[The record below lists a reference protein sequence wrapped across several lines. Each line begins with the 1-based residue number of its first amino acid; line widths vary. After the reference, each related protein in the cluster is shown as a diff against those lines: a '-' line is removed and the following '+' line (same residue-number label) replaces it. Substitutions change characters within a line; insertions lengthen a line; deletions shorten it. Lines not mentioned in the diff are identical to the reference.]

1 MYGQDDEISIELS
14 LEDVKKVALHYGF
27 KLEKEKIIETTYTTN
42 PRSMMQNRYFAAFW
56 TARKTS
62 AASEKSPKSNC

>member
-42 PRSMMQNRYFAAFW
+42 PRSMMQVSSLHGGPGNYPHSQHLLA
-56 TARKTS
+56 
-62 AASEKSPKSNC
+62 